1 MQYDNRFHWDV
12 YKKEV
17 ESMSKYKIG
26 FIGCGNM
33 GRAMMAGAL
42 DTGWATANQIAV
54 HTHSQAT
61 MERIA
66 DEYSVEICANNRTL
80 AANADIIVLAV
91 KPNIYKE
98 VLEDIRSVLCEGQIV
113 IAIAP
118 AYTIAS
124 IACLVENEGVRI
136 ARAMP
141 NTPAQIGEGMTGLT
155 FSANMDVSE
164 RELVQSFFESFG
176 KVRVV
181 REDTM
186 AAVGSVSG
194 SSPAFVYMV
203 IEAMAE
209 GAIKLGI
216 PAKDAYT
223 FAAQS
228 VLGSAKM
235 VLETGQ
241 HPAVLRDAVC
251 SAGGTTIEGVAVL
264 EKDGLKAAL
273 IEAMDQTADKF
284 LAMQEQARRS
294 LD

>member
-1 MQYDNRFHWDV
+1 MNT
-12 YKKEV
+12 
-17 ESMSKYKIG
+17 YKIG

-42 DTGWATANQIAV
+42 EKGWATAEQIVV
-54 HTHSQAT
+54 HTHSQGT
-61 MERIA
+61 M
-66 DEYSVEICANNRTL
+66 DKL
-80 AANADIIVLAV
+80 AADYGVAVSPSNRSLAASADIIVLAV

-98 VLEDIRSVLCEGQIV
+98 VLEDIRAVLMEGQIV
-113 IAIAP
+113 VAIAP

-124 IACLVENEGVRI
+124 SASLVDNIGVRI

-155 FSANMDVSE
+155 FSENMLDEE
-164 RELVQSFFESFG
+164 RALVQSFFESFG
-176 KVRVV
+176 KVAIV
-181 REDTM
+181 REDM
-186 AAVGSVSG
+186 MPAVGSVSG

-203 IEAMAE
+203 VEAMAE

-251 SAGGTTIEGVAVL
+251 SAGGTTIEGVAAL

-273 IEAMDQTADKF
+273 MHAMDDTADKF
-284 LAMQEQARRS
+284 LAMQEQARQS

>member
-1 MQYDNRFHWDV
+1 MC
-12 YKKEV
+12 
-17 ESMSKYKIG
+17 KYKIG

-42 DTGWATANQIAV
+42 ETGWATAEEIAV
-54 HTHSQAT
+54 HTHSQST
-61 MERIA
+61 MDKLVA
-66 DEYSVEICANNRTL
+66 DYGVTASASNRTL
-80 AANADIIVLAV
+80 AANAGIIVLAV

-98 VLEDIRSVLCEGQIV
+98 VLEDIRAVLEAGQIV
-113 IAIAP
+113 VAIAP
-118 AYTIAS
+118 AYSIAS
-124 IACLVENEGVRI
+124 IGQLVDNDAVRI

-155 FSANMDVSE
+155 FSENMTEEE
-164 RELVQSFFESFG
+164 RALVQSFFASFG
-176 KVRVV
+176 KVAVV
-181 REDTM
+181 REDM
-186 AAVGSVSG
+186 MPAVGSVSG

-203 IEAMAE
+203 VEAMAE

-228 VLGSAKM
+228 VVGAAKM

-251 SAGGTTIEGVAVL
+251 SAGGTTIEGVAAL

-273 IEAMDQTADKF
+273 IDAMDKTADKF
-284 LAMQEQARRS
+284 LAMQEQARRT